1 MSLNNVGDSD
11 IAIIGMMGRFPGAN
25 TVKTFWEKLKN
36 QQDTVTFFSDE
47 ELADTG
53 VMPDSI
59 QHPNYVKANQILP
72 EIEMFDAD
80 FFQITKKEAEII
92 DPQQRIFLECAY
104 EALENAGY
112 NPEVYDGII
121 GVYVGIGMNTYAL
134 DNLSQK
140 YKDASSVERY
150 QLMLANDKDYL
161 ATRISYK
168 LNLKGPSMN
177 INTACST
184 SLVAIHMACLSLLNG
199 ECDMALTGSASIRVP
214 QIAGY
219 LHQEGMI
226 FSPDGHCRAFDAKAQ
241 GTVLGDGVGV
251 VILKRISD
259 ALADGDTIHAVIK
272 GSAINNDGSL
282 KAGYTA
288 PSFEGQQSVI
298 TEAQAISGIDAE
310 TITYVEAHGTGTNL
324 GDPVEIAALT
334 EAFRKQTKKRGFCA
348 IGSVKTNIGHL
359 DAAAGMAGMIKTVL
373 MLKNKTLVPS
383 LHYESPNSDIDF
395 ENSPF
400 FVQTHVEE
408 WKANGNPRRAGVS
421 AFGIGGTNSHIV
433 LEEAPQTSHVP
444 QARQAELLILSAK
457 TESALD
463 QITNNLA
470 KYLKQNPQLN
480 LGNVAYTL
488 SIGRKSYPYRKIL
501 VCKDIKDAALTLA
514 LSDENRVFAKQA
526 QDIVDVEHVLRDVN
540 SSPAIA
546 AKIQQQSDTNPLD
559 LTLLASQE
567 SDVELICHTV
577 GSLWLRGVEIDWN
590 SFYMNRS
597 LQRISLP
604 TYPFE
609 KKRYWIESKEK
620 KAKEKRVNS
629 ELLEKIKAANP
640 ANRRNLVIR
649 HLQDQISSIIGDG
662 ATLPDPEQNLM
673 EIQLDSL
680 ILIEIVAKLGI
691 KLNLSIPSSA
701 LIEYP
706 TITTFADNVILTLGL
721 NHEEKSEKK
730 LEETSS
736 DQSRKSRRDSM
747 EERRKLRQSL
757 RA

>member
-11 IAIIGMMGRFPGAN
+11 IAIIGMVGRFPGAN
-25 TVKTFWEKLKN
+25 TIETFWENLKN

-47 ELADTG
+47 ELGDTG
-53 VMPDSI
+53 VMQDSI
-59 QHPNYVKANQILP
+59 QHPSYVKANQILP
-72 EIEMFDAD
+72 EIDMFDAD
-80 FFQITKKEAEII
+80 FFQISKKEAEII
-92 DPQQRIFLECAY
+92 DPQQRVFLECAY

-112 NPEVYDGII
+112 NPEVYDGLI
-121 GVYVGIGMNTYAL
+121 GVYGGIGMNTYVL

-168 LNLKGPSMN
+168 LNLKGPSVN

-199 ECDMALTGSASIRVP
+199 ECDIALTGSASIRVP

-219 LHQEGMI
+219 LYQEGMI
-226 FSPDGHCRAFDAKAQ
+226 FSPDGHCRAFDTKAQ

-251 VILKRISD
+251 VILKRMSD
-259 ALADGDTIHAVIK
+259 ALTDRDTIHAVIK

-298 TEAQAISGIDAE
+298 TDAQAISGIDAE

-334 EAFRKQTKKRGFCA
+334 EAFRKQTKKKGFCA
-348 IGSVKTNIGHL
+348 LGSVKTNIGHL
-359 DAAAGMAGMIKTVL
+359 DAAAGMAGLIKTVL

-383 LHYESPNSDIDF
+383 LHYESPNPDIDF
-395 ENSPF
+395 KNTPF
-400 FVQTHVEE
+400 FVQTHAEE

-433 LEEAPQTSHVP
+433 LEEAPQTAHVP
-444 QARQAELLILSAK
+444 QARQAELLVLSAK
-457 TESALD
+457 TESALN

-470 KYLKQNPQLN
+470 KYLKQNSQLN
-480 LGNVAYTL
+480 LDDVAYSL
-488 SIGRKSYPYRKIL
+488 SVGRKSYPYRKIL

-526 QDIVDVEHVLRDVN
+526 KDFVDVKQVLHEVCP
-540 SSPAIA
+540 SPTIT
-546 AKIQQQSDTNPLD
+546 AKILQQGGANPLD
-559 LTLLASQE
+559 LTSLASQE

-577 GSLWLRGVEIDWN
+577 GSLWLTGAEIDWN
-590 SFYMNRS
+590 SLYLNRS
-597 LQRISLP
+597 LQRIPLP

-609 KKRYWIESKEK
+609 KKRYWIESNEK
-620 KAKEKRVNS
+620 KVEKKTISS

-640 ANRRNLVIR
+640 ANRRDLVIR

-673 EIQLDSL
+673 ELQLDSL

-691 KLNLSIPSSA
+691 DLNLSIPSSA

-706 TITTFADNVILTLGL
+706 TIATFADNLILTLGL
-721 NHEEKSEKK
+721 NHEEKSEEKW
-730 LEETSS
+730 EATGSH
-736 DQSRKSRRDSM
+736 QSRRNRRDSM
-747 EERRKLRQSL
+747 GERRKLRHGL
-757 RA
+757 RT